1 MAHNK
6 ADVYDPNDPKN
17 IAYNESKRGPQ
28 GVPMPGFVRDFFS
41 GWRWWGDGPAQPG
54 PTNTI
59 QSQPSG
65 AGSSLSGVNNTA
77 YKSDYG
83 LQRMADLRKAAA
95 LENKYG
101 SASAGIGMQPNDPRK
116 PAMPGVGGGRDPW
129 MTGQFTPGGV
139 QAPDP
144 RLGLSESERLYQQL
158 YDLQRDQAQGTYDS
172 IEEWASG
179 RDQRG
184 RDRLANYRTR
194 IGGQLD
200 QQDERRSRDVGRIR
214 DAEQTNTVESIGQ
227 LTDDLGA
234 AVTRLNSLGIDPT
247 VHLADVRDEFGG
259 AIAEGLSSG
268 AAYVNHVEMIGN
280 EAADMRRNR
289 IEFGLSEAEADLAG
303 GIADVMAIASMN
315 LQNSLS
321 AIDQAV
327 LQQQIS
333 KAEGKELLDRGN
345 AQAAIIAEFT
355 LSNPDAV
362 AAFMEQP
369 NGLALFMNYLSD
381 LRSGADD
388 IMVAHPTDIDEFGA
402 PIPTPVSEADSL
414 VDYQNKMIE
423 FLQQYGEDEY
433 NRAFPNYAIG
443 Q

>member
-1 MAHNK
+1 MAHEEGHEN
-6 ADVYDPNDPKN
+6 DV
-17 IAYNESKRGPQ
+17 Q
-28 GVPMPGFVRDFFS
+28 GKWARDFLGGLFE
-41 GWRWWGDGPAQPG
+41 GWRWWGDGPAQSGPTSG

-65 AGSSLSGVNNTA
+65 AGSSLSSLDNSA
-77 YKSDYG
+77 YKSTYG
-83 LQRMADLRKAAA
+83 LQRMADLRKAAH
-95 LENKYG
+95 LESKYG
-101 SASAGIGMQPNDPRK
+101 SAGAGSGVQPNSPR
-116 PAMPGVGGGRDPW
+116 PPVVPRVGGGRDPW

-144 RLGLSESERLYQQL
+144 RLGLSESERLYEQL
-158 YDLQRDQAQGTYDS
+158 YDLQRGQAQGTYDA
-172 IEEWASG
+172 IEDWASG
-179 RDQRG
+179 RGERG
-184 RDRLANYRTR
+184 RNRLADYRTR

-214 DAEQTNTVESIGQ
+214 DAEQTNTVEGIGQ
-227 LTDDLGA
+227 LSDDLGA
-234 AVTRLNSLGIDPT
+234 AVSRLNSLGIDPN
-247 VHLADVRDEFGG
+247 VHLTDVRDEFGG
-259 AIAEGLSSG
+259 AFAEGLSSG
-268 AAYVNHVEMIGN
+268 ASYVNHVELIGN

-303 GIADVMAIASMN
+303 GIADVMSIASMN

-333 KAEGKELLDRGN
+333 KAEGKELLDREN
-345 AQAAIIAEFT
+345 AQAAIIADFT
-355 LSNPDAV
+355 VSNPDAV

-381 LRSGADD
+381 LRSGSDD
-388 IMVAHPTDIDEFGA
+388 VMVAHPTDIDEFGA
-402 PIPTPVSEADSL
+402 PLQVPVGEASKL
-414 VDYQNKMIE
+414 TDYQNKMIE
-423 FLQQYGEDEY
+423 FLQQHGEEEY
-433 NRAFPNYAIG
+433 NRAYPNYAIG

>member
-1 MAHNK
+1 M
-6 ADVYDPNDPKN
+6 
-17 IAYNESKRGPQ
+17 
-28 GVPMPGFVRDFFS
+28 
-41 GWRWWGDGPAQPG
+41 
-54 PTNTI
+54 
-59 QSQPSG
+59 
-65 AGSSLSGVNNTA
+65 
-77 YKSDYG
+77 
-83 LQRMADLRKAAA
+83 
-95 LENKYG
+95 
-101 SASAGIGMQPNDPRK
+101 
-116 PAMPGVGGGRDPW
+116 
-129 MTGQFTPGGV
+129 
-139 QAPDP
+139 
-144 RLGLSESERLYQQL
+144 
-158 YDLQRDQAQGTYDS
+158 
-172 IEEWASG
+172 
-179 RDQRG
+179 
-184 RDRLANYRTR
+184 
-194 IGGQLD
+194 
-200 QQDERRSRDVGRIR
+200 
-214 DAEQTNTVESIGQ
+214 
-227 LTDDLGA
+227 GA

-303 GIADVMAIASMN
+303 AIADVMAVASMN